1 MVKKGYGGLQE
12 VKEFDTKDIM
22 QILEYEAILSDIEQL
37 EYNEMKEE
45 RN

>member
-1 MVKKGYGGLQE
+1 LVRKGYGGLQR

-22 QILEYEAILSDIEQL
+22 QILEYESILSDIEQL
-37 EYNEMKEE
+37 EYEEMKQD

>member
-12 VKEFDTKDIM
+12 VKEFDTKDVM
-22 QILEYEAILSDIEQL
+22 QILEYESILSDIEQL
-37 EYNEMKEE
+37 EYNEIKEE

>member
-1 MVKKGYGGLQE
+1 MVKKGYGSLQD
-12 VKEFDTKDIM
+12 VKEFDTKDVM